1 MSVTDSCRLK
11 LKRPPT
17 TKMYRQLLDEL
28 YAQAAAEES
37 PKAKL

>member
-1 MSVTDSCRLK
+1 LK

-17 TKMYRQLLDEL
+17 VKKYRRQLDEL
-28 YAQAAAEES
+28 YAEALEKEKAN

>member
-1 MSVTDSCRLK
+1 

-17 TKMYRQLLDEL
+17 VKKYRKELDEL
-28 YAQAAAEES
+28 YAEALAIENAN